1 MSDAPGLGPHQQP
14 TLPLVQIREH
24 HLELHGEH
32 GLGVFRQIH
41 STFND
46 TDAGI
51 R

>member
-1 MSDAPGLGPHQQP
+1 MSDAPGVGSHQQP
-14 TLPLVQIREH
+14 TLPLVQIRQQR
-24 HLELHGEH
+24 LELHGEH
-32 GLGVFRQIH
+32 ALGVFRQIH

>member
-1 MSDAPGLGPHQQP
+1 MPPRLSPYQQP
-14 TLPLVQIREH
+14 TLPLVQIREQR
-24 HLELHGEH
+24 LQLHGQH
-32 GLGVFRQIH
+32 ALGVIGRAH